1 MSFAGRF
8 YTNSI
13 TVFIKGIIT
22 QQIMYHHENRTE
34 RTELDW
40 LSNPSAPL
48 TEEAL
53 ERFTQEAT
61 RILTERLNQLDEAAR
76 SITP

>member
-1 MSFAGRF
+1 MP
-8 YTNSI
+8 
-13 TVFIKGIIT
+13 KII
-22 QQIMYHHENRTE
+22 EDRLE
-34 RTELDW
+34 RTELEW
-40 LSNPSAPL
+40 IFNPSAPL